1 MHLSA
6 RTLNSLIFIVLL
18 ASAFISACAETAHKE
33 MPVACQTGCKSPYG
47 KMLGKS
53 PRGIEAYSNCQ
64 SGCVIFEPNKWNG
77 TYTGIKWQC
86 VEYARRWLLVN
97 TGAVYGDVDIA
108 ADIWDRI
115 DHLTDVN
122 TQKPIPLESHLNGS
136 TQAPEVGD
144 LLIYAKAFNGTGHV
158 AVVTGIDIKNGLV
171 EVSEQNFNNESW
183 PGDYARKITLI
194 KKGGDYWLLDGYLL
208 GWKHAKNR
216 IHDARAD
223 YWLIF
228 VKNVL

>member
-1 MHLSA
+1 MRISD
-6 RTLNSLIFIVLL
+6 RTLHKLLFIVLL
-18 ASAFISACAETAHKE
+18 LPAFNSTFADNAIKE
-33 MPVACQTGCKSPYG
+33 LPVACQTGCKSLYG
-47 KMLGKS
+47 TMLGKS

-64 SGCVIFEPNKWNG
+64 SGCVIFEPNNWNG

-108 ADIWDRI
+108 ADIWDKI
-115 DHLTDVN
+115 DHLTDVK
-122 TQKPIPLESHLNGS
+122 TKIPIPLETHLNGS

-158 AVVTGIDIKNGLV
+158 AVITGIDINNGLV

-183 PGDYARKITLI
+183 PDDYARKIMLI
-194 KKGGDYWLLDGYLL
+194 IRDGNYWLLDGYLL
-208 GWKHAKNR
+208 GWKHAKT
-216 IHDARAD
+216 
-223 YWLIF
+223 
-228 VKNVL
+228 

>member
-1 MHLSA
+1 MRKSD
-6 RTLNSLIFIVLL
+6 RTLINLIIFVLL
-18 ASAFISACAETAHKE
+18 VPAFNRASAENAIKE
-33 MPVACQTGCKSPYG
+33 LPVACQTGCKSPYG
-47 KMLGKS
+47 KILGSS

-64 SGCVIFEPNKWNG
+64 SGCVIFEPNQWNG

-97 TGAVYGDVDIA
+97 TGTVYGDVDIA

-115 DHLTDVN
+115 DHLTDVK
-122 TQKPIPLESHLNGS
+122 TKKPIPLETRLNGS

-158 AVVTGIDIKNGLV
+158 AVVTGIDIKNGLI

-183 PGDYARKITLI
+183 PDDYARKIMLI
-194 KKGGDYWLLDGYLL
+194 SKGGNYWLLDGYLL
-208 GWKHAKNR
+208 GWKHAR
-216 IHDARAD
+216 
-223 YWLIF
+223 
-228 VKNVL
+228 

>member
-1 MHLSA
+1 MHASNMTFRNL
-6 RTLNSLIFIVLL
+6 LFILLL
-18 ASAFISACAETAHKE
+18 APVFNSACADNVNQEI
-33 MPVACQTGCKSPYG
+33 PVACQTGCKSPYG
-47 KMLGKS
+47 KVLGKS

-86 VEYARRWLLVN
+86 VEYARRWLLIN

-115 DHLTDVN
+115 DYLTDVKTN
-122 TQKPIPLESHLNGS
+122 KQIPLEAHLNGS
-136 TQAPEVGD
+136 TQAPQVGD

-158 AVVTGIDIKNGLV
+158 AVVTGMDVNNGLV

-183 PGDYARKITLI
+183 PDDYARKITFI
-194 KKGGDYWLLDGYLL
+194 KQDGKYWLLDGYLL
-208 GWKHAKNR
+208 GWKHAK
-216 IHDARAD
+216 IQGSAD
-223 YWLIF
+223 
-228 VKNVL
+228 

>member
-1 MHLSA
+1 MRISD
-6 RTLNSLIFIVLL
+6 RTLINLMLIVLL
-18 ASAFISACAETAHKE
+18 VPAVNRSFAENALKE
-33 MPVACQTGCKSPYG
+33 LPVACETGCKSPYG

-64 SGCVIFEPNKWNG
+64 SGCVIFEPNQSNG

-108 ADIWDRI
+108 ADIWDKI
-115 DHLTDVN
+115 DHLTNVK
-122 TQKPIPLESHLNGS
+122 TKKPVPLETRLNGS
-136 TQAPEVGD
+136 TQAPAVGD

-158 AVVTGIDIKNGLV
+158 AVVTGVDIKNGLV

-183 PGDYARKITLI
+183 PDDYARKIMLI
-194 KKGGDYWLLDGYLL
+194 SKGENYWLLDGYLL
-208 GWKHAKNR
+208 GWKHAR
-216 IHDARAD
+216 
-223 YWLIF
+223 
-228 VKNVL
+228 